1 MGNKKNTHVKKNKG
15 CFTCWSQL
23 EVLHARYSP
32 RRKIF
37 TFKTCYGWR
46 VCARQTHALYTNTI
60 MDNQFVNLQLYMLEV
75 MVNLRRRYEL
85 QFENIGNL
93 MENITSS
100 IIHLLT
106 TTTTV
111 GEHGVYVYIYLSH
124 CNYKKKINKELSL
137 QGKKRNA
144 AYTSHATT

>member
-1 MGNKKNTHVKKNKG
+1 MVG
-15 CFTCWSQL
+15 
-23 EVLHARYSP
+23 
-32 RRKIF
+32 
-37 TFKTCYGWR
+37 
-46 VCARQTHALYTNTI
+46 VCAPNTCTI
-60 MDNQFVNLQLYMLEV
+60 YEQYNHGQPNCLQLYMLEV

-137 QGKKRNA
+137 QGKKKEMRHILPTQPLNLCFLFSMNIIHPESFLTLVTH
-144 AYTSHATT
+144 YSLGPESFLNTSILFCTQI